1 MDAPGRL
8 LTTAEL
14 RLSMSPKQ
22 IATAV
27 RAGRLHRLMRNIYSA
42 VPPTDP
48 LKLQAL
54 HEVRGLVFTGR
65 TAMDLYTGQPVSWPV
80 EARHTG
86 PGRRTAEAHVRSG
99 VPDRLRSGNGLSL
112 VSPLQGVMDT
122 VSCGSRDSHRSF
134 LAEAYKGIGAH
145 EALERD
151 FAALVT
157 GRQRAREL
165 LASTPTGTASR
176 LEQVAF
182 RLVRDALSDLPVT
195 VLTNRMLGNYCYDLL
210 IPEAKVAVE
219 IDSFTYHAVG
229 GAETTPQSFVKQVW
243 KDNEATHLGWLVRH
257 YTEFCIYRAEAC
269 VTSDLRRCVLPRIS
283 RGPGALPD
291 AEQDAVFAWHPIYR
305 KEPWRP

>member
-1 MDAPGRL
+1 MTDPMFLTRADLLARMSPGRL
-8 LTTAEL
+8 E
-14 RLSMSPKQ
+14 
-22 IATAV
+22 TAV
-27 RAGRLHRLMRNIYSA
+27 RRGELFRVARGIYSTVA
-42 VPPTDP
+42 PTDR
-48 LKLQAL
+48 LRLRAL
-54 HEVRGLVFTGR
+54 HEVRDLVFTGQ
-65 TAMDLYTGQPVSWPV
+65 TAMDLYADRPVGWPV
-80 EARHTG
+80 EARHPG
-86 PGRRTAEAHVRSG
+86 PGRRTTEAHVRSG
-99 VPDRLRSGNGLSL
+99 VPGRLRARDGLTV
-112 VSPLQGVMDT
+112 VSPLQAVMDAASSAGHGDFPT
-122 VSCGSRDSHRSF
+122 G
-134 LAEAYKGIGAH
+134 AYAGIGAH
-145 EALERD
+145 DVLERD
-151 FAALVT
+151 LAALVT

-219 IDSFTYHAVG
+219 IDSFTFHAVG

-257 YTEFCIYRAEAC
+257 YTEFCIYRAEEY

-283 RGPGALPD
+283 RSPGALPD
-291 AEQDAVFAWHPIYR
+291 AQGDAVFAWHPIYR